1 MQPVLAVLKGVTP
14 EDVTSPQPVHIICF
28 IILDS

>member
-1 MQPVLAVLKGVTP
+1 MQPVLTVLKGS
-14 EDVTSPQPVHIICF
+14 DARRRYKPQPVHIICF